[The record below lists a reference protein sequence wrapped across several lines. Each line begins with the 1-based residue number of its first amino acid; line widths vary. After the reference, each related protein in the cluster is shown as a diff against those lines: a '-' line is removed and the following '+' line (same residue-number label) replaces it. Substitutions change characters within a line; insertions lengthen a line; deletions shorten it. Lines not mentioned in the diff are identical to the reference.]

1 MQLFGGGQVLIH
13 QHADGN
19 GQRLGAH
26 IARHIQHHGLEAD
39 DDGQDGHHR
48 LEGAHHRGHQHPEEK
63 QGDQPRQ
70 TLFDAL
76 EHALVQVLLAG
87 QTAQLCVIIAHLIIH
102 QLDDIRR
109 GDDAHQLS
117 GVVQDGQRTLGIV
130 HDTVD
135 AVADLLVVRHIGV
148 RPGDELLE
156 AVVRPGDDE
165 VFQIDGTVE
174 LLVLVHDIE
183 GGDVVVLAGL
193 LHQLTH
199 GLPDGHVLPDADV
212 VGGHAAADLVFSIGQ
227 QHLHVLGGVLVQ
239 LADDLGL
246 ILFLEVVQCIHSVV
260 RVHVRDDLCGLLAG
274 QLLQVRF
281 RVIQIGEDLGHTLH
295 AQHGVELL
303 AFVGRQGLEGVGKVI
318 LMVIG
323 ELFGQLSLRQAAV
336 DEVEYLLLV
345 VLLLHLGFL
354 LPFWGIKIHRVV
366 FWSDSCGVSGQMHS
380 GRGRAIRCCP
390 HRRRSVVWVGLNGRR
405 TFVSFPPV
413 NVFAFSARSAYYAG
427 TDFSTPFTNFLL
439 LSCQNVQKSNRP
451 PRRKSGCS
459 RLF

>member
-1 MQLFGGGQVLIH
+1 MVG
-13 QHADGN
+13 
-19 GQRLGAH
+19 
-26 IARHIQHHGLEAD
+26 
-39 DDGQDGHHR
+39 
-48 LEGAHHRGHQHPEEK
+48 
-63 QGDQPRQ
+63 
-70 TLFDAL
+70 
-76 EHALVQVLLAG
+76 
-87 QTAQLCVIIAHLIIH
+87 
-102 QLDDIRR
+102 
-109 GDDAHQLS
+109 
-117 GVVQDGQRTLGIV
+117 
-130 HDTVD
+130 
-135 AVADLLVVRHIGV
+135 HIGV

-246 ILFLEVVQCIHSVV
+246 VLFLKVVQRIHSVV

-274 QLLQVRF
+274 QLLQVGL

-303 AFVGRQGLEGVGKVI
+303 AFIGRQGLEGVGKVI

-323 ELFGQLSLRQAAV
+323 ELFGQLCLRQAAV

-413 NVFAFSARSAYYAG
+413 NVFAFSARSSYYAG
-427 TDFSTPFTNFLL
+427 ADFSTPFTNFLL
-439 LSCQNVQKSNRP
+439 LSCQNAQKSSRP